1 MNNTNQKYVY
11 KNYISGLKGFACIM
25 VMIGHYIGLYKYAE
39 KFPADNVLLN
49 IFDTFYGSKISFLL
63 DETFWVI
70 LFFVVSGYL
79 VSMSNISS
87 LTCFIKK
94 SVMRFLRLGI
104 PVFLSIAIIF
114 VIYKSIGFHTI
125 ETNTLMINP
134 FIQKAYSGEYNIFQ
148 VLISPIDVLILGD
161 VSLNSPFW
169 VLREMLLTSIII
181 YFLQFLH
188 CKIKKNSIFLSIVG
202 IVFFTSIIISNVVFA
217 GLFGYIINLI
227 EKNKE
232 NKITAEKFF
241 IFLAIIFSVSLYFIP
256 RSRIACIF
264 FGSLILL
271 IPKLPF
277 VCSIF
282 SSKLAQYI
290 NKISFD
296 IYAFH
301 WPIFCSIGMLCLIK
315 LSTNT
320 GLFVACIISSAIS
333 ALTTILISVCFYH
346 FIEKWIY
353 VLLKKLDI
361 KIGEYIK

>member
-1 MNNTNQKYVY
+1 
-11 KNYISGLKGFACIM
+11 M
-25 VMIGHYIGLYKYAE
+25 VMVGHYIGLYKYAE
-39 KFPADNVLLN
+39 KFPDN
-49 IFDTFYGSKISFLL
+49 SKILDLFDVFLDSKINFIL
-63 DETFWVI
+63 DENFWVI

-79 VSMSNISS
+79 VAMSNILS
-87 LTCFIKK
+87 LRIFVKK
-94 SVMRFLRLGI
+94 SLMRFLRLGL
-104 PVFLSIAIIF
+104 PVFCSIAIIF
-114 VIYKSIGFHTI
+114 VVYKTIGFYST
-125 ETNTLMINP
+125 ETKVLFDNA
-134 FIQKAYSGEYNIFQ
+134 FIQKAYAGEYNIVQ
-148 VLISPIDVLILGD
+148 VLLSPISVLLVGD
-161 VSLNSPFW
+161 VSFNSPFW
-169 VLREMLLTSIII
+169 VLREMLLTAIII

-188 CKIKKNSIFLSIVG
+188 CKIKNNSIFLSIIG
-202 IVFFTSIIISNVVFA
+202 IVFFASMILSNVVFA

-232 NKITAEKFF
+232 NKITTEKIF

-290 NKISFD
+290 NKISFG

-315 LSTNT
+315 LAANT
-320 GLFVACIISSAIS
+320 GLFAACVISSVIS
-333 ALTTILISVCFYH
+333 AIITILISVCFYH

-353 VLLKKLDI
+353 ILLKKIDL
-361 KIGEYIK
+361 KIGGYIK

>member
-1 MNNTNQKYVY
+1 MNNTIQKRDY

-39 KFPADNVLLN
+39 NFPEDNIMLN
-49 IFDTFYGSKISFLL
+49 FFDTFHSSKIGFFL

-87 LTCFIKK
+87 LTSFMKK

-104 PVFLSIAIIF
+104 PVFLSIAIVF

-125 ETNTLMINP
+125 DTNVLMTNP
-134 FIQKAYSGEYNIFQ
+134 FIQKAYSSEYNIFQ
-148 VLISPIDVLILGD
+148 VLISPVNVLILGD
-161 VSLNSPFW
+161 VSLNGPFW

-188 CKIKKNSIFLSIVG
+188 CKIKNNSIFLSIIG
-202 IVFFTSIIISNVVFA
+202 IVFFASMILSNVVFA

-232 NKITAEKFF
+232 NKITTEKIFV
-241 IFLAIIFSVSLYFIP
+241 FLAILFSVSLYFIP

-290 NKISFD
+290 NKISFG

-315 LSTNT
+315 LAANT
-320 GLFVACIISSAIS
+320 GLFAACIISSVISVIITFLIS
-333 ALTTILISVCFYH
+333 ACFYH

-353 VLLKKLDI
+353 VLLKKI
-361 KIGEYIK
+361 N